1 MVWWPIAKP
10 HHGRRHR
17 PGPGRSSGGRRDRLD
32 PREQQ
37 HGRHSP
43 HRYLAFALLSAFRV
57 RSSASVAAPF
67 VVAMRVRARRRPAR
81 RIGWAPVATV
91 RSVALLLVGVRGDRH
106 RRHPRRRASPR
117 AVVGQPG
124 SGKVPSRLLVS
135 VIFSVHG
142 QWRASRRRCWRA
154 VAMSW
159 AAAQNSRG
167 LPRRQR
173 PASQRLWLRVETA

>member
-17 PGPGRSSGGRRDRLD
+17 PGPGRSSGDRRDRLD

-37 HGRHSP
+37 NGWHSP
-43 HRYLAFALLSAFRV
+43 NRYLAFALLSAFRV
-57 RSSASVAAPF
+57 RSSVSVAAPF
-67 VVAMRVRARRRPAR
+67 VVAVRVRARRRPAR
-81 RIGWAPVATV
+81 RIGWAPVATF
-91 RSVALLLVGVRGDRH
+91 RSVALVLVWVRGDRH
-106 RRHPRRRASPR
+106 RRHPRRRGSPR

-124 SGKVPSRLLVS
+124 SGKVPSRLIVS
-135 VIFSVHG
+135 VILSVHG
-142 QWRASRRRCWRA
+142 QWLARRRRRWRA

-167 LPRRQR
+167 LPRQQR
-173 PASQRLWLRVETA
+173 PASQGLWLRVETA